1 MDHFI
6 RSLKVFWR
14 SERLIG
20 KNELQLLTKKTLLH
34 AMAGLVGIFG
44 LVMLSLS
51 IFFALVP
58 YMGNALA
65 ALTVG
70 GTDVVLAVILVAYAS
85 SLKPAAEMAMVKEIR
100 DMAISDMEKELEKA
114 DAELKTLRNDAR
126 KFIRNPFDALMP
138 IAISPL
144 LGAVAKGLRSSNKK
158 KEKPPADAD
167 D

>member
-20 KNELQLLTKKTLLH
+20 RNEIQLLTKKTLLN

-65 ALTVG
+65 ALSVG
-70 GTDVVLAVILVAYAS
+70 ATDIVLAGILMAYSS
-85 SLKPAAEMAMVKEIR
+85 SLKPAAEMAMVKEVR
-100 DMAISDMEKELEKA
+100 DMAISDMENEIAKA
-114 DAELKTLRNDAR
+114 EAELVTLRNDAR
-126 KFIRNPFDALMP
+126 KFIKNPFDALLP
-138 IAISPL
+138 IALSPL
-144 LGAVAKGLRSSNKK
+144 LGAVAKGVRSSTNKK
-158 KEKPPADAD
+158 SKSATS
-167 D
+167 